1 MGQEGRETGGRLP
14 GWGLRC
20 VGRSQQALRP
30 NPGGRGMVRGPGQ
43 QVKRQHDKT
52 EHVPL
57 CSLFP
62 HTPAC
67 FSERRNEVTLQL
79 DLLFNLRNYPV
90 DLDSES
96 KEASRWACTSILHIH
111 FHRREE
117 NFTVKHHS
125 GTILELNTASLLF
138 KLGVRNTEDCVLLG

>member
-1 MGQEGRETGGRLP
+1 MIKQL
-14 GWGLRC
+14 
-20 VGRSQQALRP
+20 
-30 NPGGRGMVRGPGQ
+30 
-43 QVKRQHDKT
+43 

-79 DLLFNLRNYPV
+79 DLLLNLRNYPV

-96 KEASRWACTSILHIH
+96 KEASWWACTSILHIH
-111 FHRREE
+111 FHRWEE
-117 NFTVKHHS
+117 NFIVKRHS
-125 GTILELNTASLLF
+125 GTILELNTAGILF
-138 KLGVRNTEDCVLLG
+138 KIGIQNIEDCVLFGIS